1 MLKFLQVFFQL
12 ERHGTTF
19 STEVHAGLATFL
31 TMSYI
36 IFVNPLILS
45 STGMDQGAIFT
56 ATCLIAAGGTLLSA
70 LIANS
75 PIAIAPGMALNT
87 VFAFVIVQNY
97 HFNWQNAL
105 GMVFLSGI
113 AFILL
118 TVTKV
123 RSILIKALPEC
134 LNISIIAGIAFLIA
148 LIALKNNHIIIVD
161 DNKNI
166 GLGSL
171 NTWES
176 LMFGL
181 GFLTII
187 IFQQLKIPASILL
200 SICLISI
207 LELLKNHH
215 QYNGILSFP
224 PALTPTFLK
233 LSFDQL
239 NTIEA
244 YHHIFSFLLIALFD
258 ATGTLVGLLHKP
270 NFKNYKNNQKK
281 IERNLLTDSIA
292 TTAAALLGSSS
303 TSPFIESATGI
314 NAGGRTGLT
323 ALVVSICFLLAL
335 FFSPIISL
343 IPSYAVGSALLYIA
357 CCIMKDIVRLDTTD
371 ITNFAPA
378 VLTFTMIPLSFSIA
392 DGIGIGIIS
401 YTVLKLFTG
410 QYKLLNATMIILSL
424 VFVIYFIN

>member
-1 MLKFLQVFFQL
+1 M
-12 ERHGTTF
+12 
-19 STEVHAGLATFL
+19 
-31 TMSYI
+31 
-36 IFVNPLILS
+36 
-45 STGMDQGAIFT
+45 
-56 ATCLIAAGGTLLSA
+56 
-70 LIANS
+70 
-75 PIAIAPGMALNT
+75 
-87 VFAFVIVQNY
+87 
-97 HFNWQNAL
+97 
-105 GMVFLSGI
+105 
-113 AFILL
+113 
-118 TVTKV
+118 
-123 RSILIKALPEC
+123 
-134 LNISIIAGIAFLIA
+134 
-148 LIALKNNHIIIVD
+148 
-161 DNKNI
+161 
-166 GLGSL
+166 
-171 NTWES
+171 
-176 LMFGL
+176 
-181 GFLTII
+181 
-187 IFQQLKIPASILL
+187 
-200 SICLISI
+200 
-207 LELLKNHH
+207 
-215 QYNGILSFP
+215 
-224 PALTPTFLK
+224 
-233 LSFDQL
+233 
-239 NTIEA
+239 
-244 YHHIFSFLLIALFD
+244 LIALFD